1 LTARWAAVLFVLVLL
16 AACSQGEE
24 RSGDRE
30 PPPGSKAA
38 IEKEFSPVVE
48 RLGLRITRAGLARQ
62 LGSRDYDPA
71 GRHLAVY
78 VEAVGPVGAD
88 VYVANLVPVAQA
100 FLPEVFE
107 RFPQIE
113 SFDVCQEPPP
123 GVDDRAEPKTWTQVL
138 VTRQQVSAVDYG
150 RLDLGGLLSAAY
162 LPPSR
167 LVLAV
172 VPEVAKSPLWVRAVS
187 QLSAAPPATSS
198 TSSTTAPPP
207 GR

>member
-1 LTARWAAVLFVLVLL
+1 MLCLLVLL
-16 AACSQGEE
+16 AACSKGGE
-24 RSGDRE
+24 RSVDRE
-30 PPPGSKAA
+30 PRPGSKAA
-38 IEKEFSPVVE
+38 IEKEFSPAVE

-62 LGSRDYDPA
+62 LGSGDYDPA

-78 VEAVGPVGAD
+78 VEPVGPVAAD

-107 RFPQIE
+107 RFPQLE

-123 GVDDRAEPKTWTQVL
+123 GVDDRAEPRTWTQVL
-138 VTRQQVSAVDYG
+138 TTRQQASTVDYG

-172 VPEVAKSPLWVRAVS
+172 VPEVATSPLWVRAVS
-187 QLSAAPPATSS
+187 QLSTTRAATSS
-198 TSSTTAPPP
+198 TTVPQP

>member
-1 LTARWAAVLFVLVLL
+1 MGGGAVRSRLL
-16 AACSQGEE
+16 AACSPGGE
-24 RSGDRE
+24 RSGHRE

-38 IEKEFSPVVE
+38 IEKEFSPAVE

-78 VEAVGPVGAD
+78 VEAVGHVGAD

-100 FLPEVFE
+100 FLPEVFA

-138 VTRQQVSAVDYG
+138 VTRQQVSAVDYD
-150 RLDLGGLLSAAY
+150 RLDLGGLIGAAY
-162 LPPSR
+162 LPPPR